1 MGTEDV
7 LCVQFS
13 EDGSLGVEFSEDF
26 LSSSLEEQI
35 QSLEAFFWE
44 KTLEPSSTQEVN
56 REMTQHEITI
66 ILAQAMLAK
75 LKRGERIDGDT
86 HMDISLEEL
95 MVSDVFR
102 TF

>member
-1 MGTEDV
+1 MVTEDV
-7 LCVQFS
+7 LCVEFS

-35 QSLEAFFWE
+35 QGLEAFFWK
-44 KTLEPSSTQEVN
+44 KTLEPSPTQEVN
-56 REMTQHEITI
+56 KEMTQHEITI

-75 LKRGERIDGDT
+75 LKAGERIESDT
-86 HMDISLEEL
+86 HIDISLEEL
-95 MVSDVFR
+95 MSSDVFR

>member
-7 LCVQFS
+7 LGVEFL

-44 KTLEPSSTQEVN
+44 KTLEPSPTQEVN
-56 REMTQHEITI
+56 KEMTQHEITI

-75 LKRGERIDGDT
+75 LKRGERIESDM
-86 HMDISLEEL
+86 HMDISLGEL
-95 MVSDVFR
+95 MTSDVFR

>member
-1 MGTEDV
+1 
-7 LCVQFS
+7 
-13 EDGSLGVEFSEDF
+13 
-26 LSSSLEEQI
+26 
-35 QSLEAFFWE
+35 
-44 KTLEPSSTQEVN
+44 
-56 REMTQHEITI
+56 
-66 ILAQAMLAK
+66 MLAK

>member
-1 MGTEDV
+1 V
-7 LCVQFS
+7 LGVEFS
-13 EDGSLGVEFSEDF
+13 EDGSLGVQFSEDF

-44 KTLEPSSTQEVN
+44 KTLEPSPTQEVN
-56 REMTQHEITI
+56 KEMTQHEITI

-75 LKRGERIDGDT
+75 LKRGERIDSDT